1 MYNCVKG
8 VIPSDE
14 VQHDGSELLAD
25 CSSEQPPVVAQ
36 RTCHFTNHHKNKQH
50 WHSEQSHL
58 ILFYLFR
65 DCIICID
72 KILPGECVHRK
83 FSLTDC
89 TTRMI
94 RGYQKEAEKS
104 NRKKTSL
111 DSWIRRMILQRI
123 RKSLPWKSNRETIR
137 LTLMMSP
144 RKRLHFNLNLNQK

>member
-1 MYNCVKG
+1 MSIYQSPLKQTTLTFVT
-8 VIPSDE
+8 ITSD
-14 VQHDGSELLAD
+14 
-25 CSSEQPPVVAQ
+25 
-36 RTCHFTNHHKNKQH
+36 
-50 WHSEQSHL
+50 
-58 ILFYLFR
+58 IIYLFR
-65 DCIICID
+65 DCIVCID

-104 NRKKTSL
+104 NRKKSSL

-123 RKSLPWKSNRETIR
+123 RKSLPWKLNRETIR

-144 RKRLHFNLNLNQK
+144 RKRLHFNLNLTKNRQVKRWNAMFPVNLTCRWLTSARTGCQLI